1 MSESAKSLGTLL
13 REDNDPADSPKGRR
27 AGKDAVLT
35 FFKSVATKNRAAFTA
50 NLTDDVIHEIP
61 FSESGS
67 TEPGQYR
74 HFEGK
79 QAVVDFWMSVA
90 DGNLEVGRTED
101 VDLSVNADGSR
112 IFIEQR
118 GNITMPSGKIYRN
131 RYVFRFDIRDGKVC
145 HSKEYFNPVTAAYAF
160 DRPIA
165 GRLIVKELP

>member
-1 MSESAKSLGTLL
+1 MTDKPKSLGTLL
-13 REDNDPADSPKGRR
+13 REDDDPINSREGRR

-35 FFKSVATKNRAAFTA
+35 FFKSVASKDRSAFEA
-50 NLTDDVIHEIP
+50 NVTDDVIHEIP

-67 TEPGQYR
+67 TEPGHYR
-74 HFEGK
+74 RFEGK

-90 DGNLEVGRTED
+90 DGNLKVGRTED
-101 VDLSVNADGSR
+101 VELSVNADGSR
-112 IFIEQR
+112 IYIEQR

-131 RYVFRFDIRDGKVC
+131 RYVFRFDIRDGKIC

-165 GRLIVKELP
+165 GGLIVNELP